1 MHMIE
6 AEDGADKDAKKTEET
21 TQMIPFPRN
30 WMLPSMPGL
39 KEASKALGLYTEG
52 MDNELVR
59 FQESA
64 DGFVLTLDTHL
75 YRPSELH
82 LTVKDGV
89 FKISGKHEER
99 DTDSK
104 KVTIRQFQR
113 MYTLPEGVTKEDVVS
128 NLSADGVLVVTAK
141 KGAAKQ

>member
-1 MHMIE
+1 MSGDVLKSFDDHVRSMTGYSPMHIIE
-6 AEDGADKDAKKTEET
+6 AEEGAKEDEKT

-59 FQESA
+59 FQENV

-75 YRPSELH
+75 YRPSE
-82 LTVKDGV
+82 
-89 FKISGKHEER
+89 
-99 DTDSK
+99 SK

-113 MYTLPEGVTKEDVVS
+113 MY
-128 NLSADGVLVVTAK
+128 
-141 KGAAKQ
+141 